1 MIARM
6 VASWLVLA
14 LVVAWIPASAE
25 TLAGRVV
32 GVHDGD
38 TLTLLVEGNRQI
50 KVRLAGIDAPELSQ
64 PYGQKAKQ
72 ALSALAFGQE
82 ARIDSAGP
90 DKYGRTLGT
99 VYVGSINV
107 NAALISQGAAW
118 VYRQYPHD
126 AALEELESFARN
138 SGAGLWALPADQR
151 VPPWEWRHGEKSVAK
166 PESARIRSEGAW
178 RCGSKHT
185 CREMTSCDEARFYL
199 TQCRVS
205 RLDGDKDGRPCEALC
220 RR

>member
-1 MIARM
+1 MDMTRRIAG
-6 VASWLVLA
+6 SELLVLILA
-14 LVVAWIPASAE
+14 LVVAGLPVSAE

-38 TLTLLVEGNRQI
+38 TLTLLVEGNRQV

-99 VYVGSINV
+99 VYIGSINV
-107 NAALISQGAAW
+107 NAALVSQGVAW
-118 VYRQYPHD
+118 VYRQYPHN
-126 AALEELESFARN
+126 AALDGLESGARN
-138 SGAGLWALPADQR
+138 SGAGLWALPANQR
-151 VPPWEWRHGEKSVAK
+151 VPPWEWRHGKELI
-166 PESARIRSEGAW
+166 EW
-178 RCGSKHT
+178 
-185 CREMTSCDEARFYL
+185 
-199 TQCRVS
+199 
-205 RLDGDKDGRPCEALC
+205 
-220 RR
+220 